1 MTNRRQ
7 ELFDLVLRERM
18 VAVVRE
24 DSVGNAEQVAHSFLS
39 AGARIV
45 EITWTTPS
53 AVEIVARLA
62 EQASERGAVL
72 AAGSVRNTND
82 AAEAR
87 RAGAQILV
95 SPHMSLPVIEYA
107 LEHDLLCIAGAM
119 TPTEIVAAWEA
130 GAGIVK
136 IFPAPMVGGPA
147 YIRAVRQPIRDIPL
161 LAGGPVALESI
172 DDYLDAGAVAVNLGA
187 ALALPD
193 LVREGKFDEVSR
205 RVSMALATIA
215 ARERKEAL
223 VH

>member
-1 MTNRRQ
+1 MPMTNRRQ

-39 AGARIV
+39 AGARM
-45 EITWTTPS
+45 
-53 AVEIVARLA
+53 VEIVARLA

-147 YIRAVRQPIRDIPL
+147 YVRAVRQPIRDIPL